1 MGHALKLMVAGV
13 AAFALQGC
21 LAKTAVSA
29 VTLPVKVASS
39 AVDVAT
45 TSQSEADQKRGREI
59 RKREERLGALQRE
72 REKSEKACLS
82 GDRRGCDRLAAI
94 NAEIH
99 ILLPQVPVEPTP
111 ERD

>member
-1 MGHALKLMVAGV
+1 MRGPSLVLMAI
-13 AAFALQGC
+13 ASLTLSGC
-21 LAKTAVSA
+21 LAKTALDVA
-29 VTLPVKVASS
+29 TAPVKIASK
-39 AVDVAT
+39 AVDLAT

-72 REKSEKACLS
+72 REKSEKSCLA

-99 ILLPQVPVEPTP
+99 ILLPQVPVEP
-111 ERD
+111 ES

>member
-1 MGHALKLMVAGV
+1 MGHALRVIVVG
-13 AAFALQGC
+13 AAAVALQGC

-59 RKREERLGALQRE
+59 RQREERLGQLNRDY
-72 REKSEKACLS
+72 EKQIEKCQD
-82 GDRRGCDRLAAI
+82 GDRLACDRARLI
-94 NAEIH
+94 YAEMQQLAPSI
-99 ILLPQVPVEPTP
+99 PVEPA
-111 ERD
+111 R

>member
-59 RKREERLGALQRE
+59 RRREERLGKLRRDYDKQIDR
-72 REKSEKACLS
+72 CGD
-82 GDRRGCDRLAAI
+82 GDRQACDDARLTY
-94 NAEIH
+94 AEIQQ
-99 ILLPQVPVEPTP
+99 ILPTLPAEPP
-111 ERD
+111 AD

>member
-1 MGHALKLMVAGV
+1 MSHALRVIAVGV

-45 TSQSEADQKRGREI
+45 TSQSEADQARGREI
-59 RKREERLGALQRE
+59 RQREERLGKLRRDYDKQIDRCGE
-72 REKSEKACLS
+72 
-82 GDRRGCDRLAAI
+82 GDRQACDDARETY
-94 NAEIH
+94 AEIQM
-99 ILLPQVPVEPTP
+99 LLPTVPVEPP
-111 ERD
+111 AS